1 MVFVVHNG
9 DRFATHTYR
18 RNHMSETREQYRER
32 LAWTAYRAFM
42 DHIMDH
48 IKADRTKEYDELLP
62 ETKDAM
68 HAEAEA
74 VAAQVLRD
82 VIEAFGGA
90 FTASN
95 WRTDEVYLDDAIKHF

>member
-1 MVFVVHNG
+1 M
-9 DRFATHTYR
+9 T
-18 RNHMSETREQYRER
+18 ETREQYRER

-42 DHIMDH
+42 DHIKIDG
-48 IKADRTKEYDELLP
+48 TKEYDELLP

-82 VIEAFGGA
+82 LMESFPKNEPLYHGWG
-90 FTASN
+90 
-95 WRTDEVYLDDAIKHF
+95 DEVDIRDRIVIFADERGISLEDES